1 MEATTETL
9 QRTEALLEPW
19 RERMQ
24 TPEPDRIYLSIGPD
38 ELLDVVRT
46 LHDARWGYL
55 STISGIDP
63 SAEDSEMEVLY
74 HFCSGPIV
82 VTLRVALSREHPT
95 TPSVCSI
102 IPSASIQE
110 RELIEMLGID
120 VVNTPDQSLLYLPD
134 DWPED
139 LYPLRRAL
147 IRLRSPT

>member
-74 HFCSGPIV
+74 HFVPGRSW
-82 VTLRVALSREHPT
+82 SRCAWP
-95 TPSVCSI
+95 CR
-102 IPSASIQE
+102 ASI
-110 RELIEMLGID
+110 
-120 VVNTPDQSLLYLPD
+120 
-134 DWPED
+134 
-139 LYPLRRAL
+139 RRRPAYAASF
-147 IRLRSPT
+147 RLRASRNAN